1 MNPEAENNESDLSG
15 NETVVS
21 SQPHTETI
29 VGDSGELT
37 ASPETSEGDVTRSG
51 AKDEIAEEAE
61 KTPEEQ
67 IAALQAEVSEW
78 KDRALRRQAEAEN
91 VKKMAFKE
99 KMEVRKYAMRGFV
112 EDMLR
117 VADTFK
123 LALGSNAE
131 DKETLSES
139 HKNLLSG
146 IDMTFKEL
154 LQVFERHGVVEVE
167 ASPGVA
173 FNPNVH
179 EAIGRVPSEQP
190 VDTIVDIARGGW
202 KMGDYVLRAAM
213 VSISTGFISEEALE
227 SNSSDE
233 ESLEDGGNNASNED
247 QKHL

>member
-15 NETVVS
+15 NETVVL
-21 SQPHTETI
+21 SQPETL
-29 VGDSGELT
+29 VGNSGEPT
-37 ASPETSEGDVTRSG
+37 PSPETSEGDANRSG
-51 AKDEIAEEAE
+51 AKDEVAEEAE

-154 LQVFERHGVVEVE
+154 IQVFERHGVVEVE

-190 VDTIVDIARGGW
+190 ADTIVDIARGGW

-213 VSISTGFISEEALE
+213 VSVSMGSAGEEAIK
-227 SNSSDE
+227 SAGNDE
-233 ESLEDGGNNASNED
+233 GYMEDAGNNVSNEN
-247 QKHL
+247 QKQL